1 MIKTHVH
8 LVLKR
13 SSDYLVAVCWSY
25 LDARLLMKDGGL
37 TFSDYY
43 IKKFPITRY

>member
-1 MIKTHVH
+1 MKKTHVY

-13 SSDYLVAVCWSY
+13 SSDYLEAVCWSY
-25 LDARLLMKDGGL
+25 LDARLRMKDNGL
-37 TFSDYY
+37 TGSDYY